1 MYGLALCL
9 PRVGQPQGL
18 PVPREIPKNRTF
30 LGRGFRG
37 LRPENHAA
45 RIPLPPGRGLGDGSS
60 ASTYP
65 CCCPEQMSL
74 YDRGKYRYNSCKYGH
89 SDSIGT
95 KFKRL

>member
-45 RIPLPPGRGLGDGSS
+45 RIPLPPGKGVRGMGLQPKPTHAVAPNKCHFMTV
-60 ASTYP
+60 ASIDTIVVN
-65 CCCPEQMSL
+65 M
-74 YDRGKYRYNSCKYGH
+74 G
-89 SDSIGT
+89 IVIV
-95 KFKRL
+95 